1 MKCLPL
7 TGWHEEQR
15 DFQYNV
21 KTMEHSDCIVV
32 GWTIKLYLIDLFEI
46 IATDCPPETI
56 PTGISEAYKTA
67 ESLRM
72 NLVCYNLFGG
82 GGGGGDPHPPSKGVS
97 EQWY

>member
-1 MKCLPL
+1 MKNSAI
-7 TGWHEEQR
+7 
-15 DFQYNV
+15 F
-21 KTMEHSDCIVV
+21 KTMSRQDCIVV

-82 GGGGGDPHPPSKGVS
+82 GGGGDPHPPSKGVL